1 MSSSLGRTHP
11 FALVFSTCLPVSVCG
26 TVSTYPILEV
36 FLGRRFDR
44 ICRKTG
50 IFRKCETCIKAVSRI
65 CQRNTSSASNAK
77 PLRRSILFSPSLHRI
92 LRKGWNINRV
102 SISCAFRH
110 RLRTDLPLVDYHCQ
124 GNLRLSAARALTGLA
139 VTCANILTSHR
150 SIPDRSVNFTAD
162 ENTLLPLQCKALEF
176 SSSVFCLAP
185 IICGARS
192 LNE

>member
-36 FLGRRFDR
+36 FLGRLFDR

-65 CQRNTSSASNAK
+65 CQRNVSSFPNSNPITSSIFFPS
-77 PLRRSILFSPSLHRI
+77 SLHQNIWKSR
-92 LRKGWNINRV
+92 NINRV

-150 SIPDRSVNFTAD
+150 SIPPR
-162 ENTLLPLQCKALEF
+162 
-176 SSSVFCLAP
+176 
-185 IICGARS
+185 G
-192 LNE
+192 